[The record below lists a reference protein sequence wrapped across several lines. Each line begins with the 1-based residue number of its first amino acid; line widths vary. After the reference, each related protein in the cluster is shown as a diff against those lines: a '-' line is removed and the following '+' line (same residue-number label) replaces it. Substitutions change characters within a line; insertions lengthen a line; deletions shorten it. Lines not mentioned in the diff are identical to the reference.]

1 MKRKNALDQPTLF
14 TQEHPSSPPPPAFIP
29 EAPTL
34 SNSLAKYKGPAWMNA
49 SKNPIVSWLKSSTP
63 RVPAYSQLA
72 QDLRRG
78 TTHSD
83 QSSHPP
89 TEGSTKLANQL
100 VKDFANDQRLSREE
114 IGALLGDVQQAARDA
129 AQMLFDMHP
138 SRESTRASDV
148 R

>member
-14 TQEHPSSPPPPAFIP
+14 PQEHPTSPPALFP
-29 EAPTL
+29 EASTL
-34 SNSLAKYKGPAWMNA
+34 SNSLAKYKGPAWMTA

-78 TTHSD
+78 STPLD
-83 QSSHPP
+83 QPLHPT

-100 VKDFANDQRLSREE
+100 VKDFTKDQRLSGEE

-138 SRESTRASDV
+138 TREGTPRSDV